1 MPRGFRLDAVLF
13 DFDGTLTRP
22 GAIDFD
28 GLKQALAIAPGTY
41 ALEHLS
47 ALEPGPERDRA
58 LAILHRFEVEGAE
71 RSEPNDGAEDIVAW
85 LREAGLPMGMIT
97 RNTLS
102 MVERALENFRALSLD
117 DFDVIVTRDTPV
129 PFKPEPDTILF
140 AAAELGVPP
149 ERCAMV
155 GDFVVDVEAGNRA
168 GAVTVHLVDPEDP
181 DLEHHEP
188 RFKIH
193 HMDELREI
201 VRLGRPLVPGK
212 LPADLLER
220 HLSGIVTDPS
230 VLIGA
235 ATGQDVAVLDVA
247 GAELL
252 VAHPDPITLASVE
265 LARSSVLVN
274 ANDIA
279 TSGAEPRW
287 FLATVLFPVGTTGS
301 EALGLLADLSDE
313 CRVAGVSLVGGHTE
327 VTDAVSR
334 AVVSGA
340 MFGTLAGAD
349 LRDKSGVEGGDALVF
364 TQRVAVEGT
373 ALLGRELAEVLE
385 RLGFTPA
392 EFGDA
397 AALGEQL
404 SVLPAARVARRFSG
418 VRAMHDVTEGGFATA
433 VRELATACGRD
444 ITLDLD
450 SVPVYPVTQRMS
462 GLLGMD
468 PMGLI
473 GSGSLLLSCGSS
485 ELEALLAALAS
496 EGIEA
501 SVVGSFGEA
510 GGEVRAIRR
519 DAASEL
525 PVFEVD
531 EAARV
536 LGGLPLPAPSAP
548 GVRPVSP

>member
-1 MPRGFRLDAVLF
+1 MSRGFRLDAVLF

-28 GLKQALAIAPGTY
+28 GLKQALGAEPGTY

-47 ALEPGPERDRA
+47 ALEPGPERERA
-58 LAILHRFEVEGAE
+58 LDILHRFEVEGAR
-71 RSEPNDGAEDIVAW
+71 RSEPNDGAESIVAW
-85 LREAGLPMGMIT
+85 LREAGMPVGMIT
-97 RNTLS
+97 RNTLG
-102 MVERALENFRALSLD
+102 MVERALENFSALSLD
-117 DFDVIVTRDTPV
+117 DFDVVVTRDTPV

-140 AAAELGVPP
+140 AAAELGVAP

-168 GAVTVHLVDPEDP
+168 GAVTVHIVDPEDP

-188 RFKIH
+188 DLRIH
-193 HMDELREI
+193 HLDELREI
-201 VRLGRPLVPGK
+201 VRMGRPLPPGK

-230 VLIGA
+230 VLVGA
-235 ATGQDVAVLDVA
+235 ATGQDVAVLDVFDH
-247 GAELL
+247 ELL
-252 VAHPDPITLASVE
+252 VAHPDPITLASGD
-265 LARSSVLVN
+265 LAHFAVLVN

-287 FLATVLFPVGTTGS
+287 FLATVLLPAGTTGS
-301 EALGLLADLSDE
+301 EALGLLGDLSDE
-313 CRVAGVSLVGGHTE
+313 CRTAGVSLVGGHTE

-340 MFGTLAGAD
+340 MLGTLGRAE
-349 LRDKSGVEGGDALVF
+349 LRDKSGVENGDALVF

-373 ALLGRELAEVLE
+373 ALLAHELAERLE
-385 RLGFTPA
+385 TLGFTPA
-392 EFGDA
+392 EFRDA
-397 AALGEQL
+397 EALGERL

-433 VRELATACGRD
+433 ARELATACGRD

-450 SVPVYPVTQRMS
+450 SIPVYPVTQRMS
-462 GLLGMD
+462 DLLDID
-468 PMGLI
+468 PLGLI
-473 GSGSLLLSCGSS
+473 GSGSLMLSCAAS
-485 ELEALLAALAS
+485 EVAALLAAFAL

-501 SVVGSFGEA
+501 SIVGSFDEP
-510 GGEVRAIRR
+510 GGEVRAARQG
-519 DAASEL
+519 AEVQL

-536 LGGLPLPAPSAP
+536 LA
-548 GVRPVSP
+548 RPTRRSG